1 MKNLFLMLLTAFA
14 LCSCAEKSTFTL
26 WQLPSQADDHGNSY
40 VIRTANGH
48 IIAMDGGKA
57 PEADYLRGFLAGLGN
72 KVDAWIVTHPHGD
85 HIDAMM
91 ELMEQR
97 QGLTIGKIYH
107 SRYTDNLIDGEP
119 GSAENTRKFY
129 SMLDGATDF
138 EVVDCA
144 LGQEWEIDGV
154 HFKVLA
160 IRNPEIMANTYNNSS
175 MVIRVWDDHKSV
187 VFLGDLGAEAGDKL
201 LASEY
206 AEDLNCDYLQLAH
219 HGQRGCSE
227 QFYKSIKFRACLWP
241 TATWLYNNDRGEGF
255 NTAQFESVTTRRWM
269 EEIGITEH
277 YVSCDGLHKIE

>member
-1 MKNLFLMLLTAFA
+1 M
-14 LCSCAEKSTFTL
+14 CGCAEKKTFTL

-72 KVDAWIVTHPHGD
+72 KVDAWIVSHPHAD
-85 HIDAMM
+85 HVNAMM
-91 ELMEQR
+91 RLMEQR
-97 QGLTIGKIYH
+97 QGLTIGTIYH

-119 GSAENTRKFY
+119 SEAANTRRFY
-129 SMLDGATDF
+129 SMLDAATDF
-138 EVVDCA
+138 NVVDCS

-160 IRNPEIMANTYNNSS
+160 IRNPEFMTNVYNNSS
-175 MVIRVWDDHKSV
+175 MVIRVWDEHKSIL
-187 VFLGDLGAEAGDKL
+187 FLGDLGVEAGDKL

-206 AEDLNCDYLQLAH
+206 APELDCDYLQLAH

-227 QFYKSIKFRACLWP
+227 EFYKSIKFRACLWP
-241 TATWLYNNDRGEGF
+241 TATWLYNNDLGEGF
-255 NTAQFESVTTRRWM
+255 NTAQFESVLTRQWM
-269 EEIGITEH
+269 DQIGIKEH
-277 YVSCDGLHKIE
+277 YISIEGLHRIE